1 MIPSPQAACIL
12 LYGDIGDKWDG
23 VTDADIVRELAD
35 YETAYDR
42 IDVRINSYGG
52 SVYSGIAIFNALRA
66 SKADITV
73 YVDGVAAS
81 IASVIAMCGKPVYMS
96 RYARLML
103 HNVQGG
109 CWGNK
114 EELKQ
119 TARQIEQLE
128 DTLADIYSAKT
139 GTEKEVIKN
148 TYFDGKDHWLTA
160 TEAKELGFIDGIY
173 DVEEAP
179 EKDVATPGQ
188 VYNLFMN
195 RMDRQPLNTDR
206 TMFEELRKRPLFA
219 NCTDDASV
227 LAMLGTLENKA
238 GKYDSLK
245 VENDTLRQKV
255 EAFEN
260 AAAEARKKEIDTLL
274 NAAEKDERIRP
285 ADRATYQALLEK
297 DFENASK
304 ILEGLPKK
312 TLVTDTLTDPEPKN
326 QKSAWEEEQERIRK
340 NRYGK

>member
-1 MIPSPQAACIL
+1 MIPSPGTACIL

-23 VTDADIVRELAD
+23 VTDASIVRELAD
-35 YETAYDR
+35 YEAAYDR

-52 SVYSGIAIFNALRA
+52 SVYSGIAIFNALRT
-66 SKADITV
+66 SKANITV

-114 EELKQ
+114 DELKQ
-119 TARQIEQLE
+119 TAQQIEQLE
-128 DTLADIYSAKT
+128 DTMADIYSAKT
-139 GTEKEVIKN
+139 GTEKRVIKN

-160 TEAKELGFIDGIY
+160 SEAKELGFIDGIY
-173 DVEEAP
+173 DVEEAG
-179 EKDVATPGQ
+179 ENDMDTPGQ

-195 RMDRQPLNTDR
+195 RMIRQPLNTNK

-227 LAMLGTLENKA
+227 LAMLGRLEDKA
-238 GKYDSLK
+238 GNYDSLK
-245 VENDTLRQKV
+245 VENDTLRKKV

-260 AAAEARKKEIDTLL
+260 AAAEARKKEIGNLL
-274 NAAEKDERIRP
+274 DAAEKDERICP

-312 TLVTDTLTDPEPKN
+312 KLITDVLDDPEPQN
-326 QKSAWEEEQERIRK
+326 GKSAWDEEQERIRK